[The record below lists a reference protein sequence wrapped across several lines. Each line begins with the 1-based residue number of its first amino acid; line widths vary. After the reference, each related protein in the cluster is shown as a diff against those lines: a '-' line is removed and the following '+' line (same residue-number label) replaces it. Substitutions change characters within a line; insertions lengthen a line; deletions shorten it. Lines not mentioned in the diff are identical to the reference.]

1 METLN
6 NSWSNIGI
14 DPTLKLTEKILYKLD
29 AVRLFHI
36 QLVSGKTSTTTKS
49 ENKNNADNYVFFS
62 DAN

>member
-36 QLVSGKTSTTTKS
+36 HLVSGKNQQQQNQKIKIMPKMGFLT
-49 ENKNNADNYVFFS
+49 AQL
-62 DAN
+62 